1 MDPGYELRS
10 NCRICGS
17 RDLEPYL
24 DLGLMPLANAI
35 RDPGD
40 TSEEFRA
47 PLAVVLC
54 RGCSLSQLT
63 AVVPAPRLFSHYVYR
78 SEISGTWRRHCER
91 FVREARSEA
100 GLDAGDLVVDIGSN
114 DGTLLAAFRRSGFRT
129 VGVDPASN
137 LAPVARAKGVEAMTA
152 FWGRAAA
159 ARLVALY
166 GRPSLITATNVVAHV
181 DDLDDF
187 FGGVCDAL
195 DERGRFVIEVP
206 YIGDFLEK
214 SEFDTIYHE
223 HLSYFLLRPLLELA
237 RRHGL
242 RAVYARRIP
251 IHGGG
256 LRLYLAKRNGAGK
269 DDPTEE
275 VQSVRAILAFEQDAG
290 VHGIRPYMVF
300 ARQVRSIQRDL
311 RETLQRLVAGGRM
324 VAGFGA
330 SAKGATLLNS
340 IGATPREIAY
350 IVDDTP
356 DKQGKLA
363 PGTRIPIVSADAL
376 STRKPD
382 DLVILAWNFVEEIL
396 ERTDAYAKA
405 GGRYIIPVP
414 ALRYIE

>member
-17 RDLEPYL
+17 PDLEPYL

-54 RGCSLSQLT
+54 PRCSLSQLT

-78 SEISGTWRRHCER
+78 SEISGTWRSHCER
-91 FVREARSEA
+91 FAREARAEA
-100 GLDAGDLVVDIGSN
+100 GLEDGALVVDIGSN
-114 DGTLLAAFRRSGFRT
+114 DGTLLAAFHRDGFRA
-129 VGVDPASN
+129 VGVDPAAN
-137 LAPVARAKGVEAMTA
+137 LAPIARTKGVEAVTA

-159 ARLVALY
+159 ARLVAEH

-187 FGGVCDAL
+187 VGGVCDAL
-195 DERGRFVIEVP
+195 AERGRFVLEVP

-242 RAVYARRIP
+242 RAAYARRIP

-256 LRLYLAKRNGAGK
+256 LRLYLERGEQAR
-269 DDPTEE
+269 EE

-290 VHGIRPYMVF
+290 VHGIRPYKVF

-311 RETLQRLVAGGRM
+311 RETLQRLAAGGRM

-363 PGTRIPIVSADAL
+363 PGTRIPIVSFDAL
-376 STRKPD
+376 STRRPD

-396 ERTDAYAKA
+396 ERTESYARA